1 MVNYGKSNIAYSL
14 LLDLALVIF
23 SITFGGAFCVLLKSE
38 DIVTKILNLVINVLA
53 ILSGLF
59 FPMYI
64 FGEKIANLSA
74 LSPISKVM
82 STFLVS
88 FTIKIIVHILIHYQF
103 CYYVQYYL

>member
-1 MVNYGKSNIAYSL
+1 M
-14 LLDLALVIF
+14 
-23 SITFGGAFCVLLKSE
+23 LKSE

-82 STFLVS
+82 STFFS
-88 FTIKIIVHILIHYQF
+88 IIYDKNYSSYFNTLSTLLLCSVLFVIIIHFKYRPENF
-103 CYYVQYYL
+103 GE